1 MLDVHAPHHRMQ
13 GFKDFLLHLFTI
25 TIGLLIALSLE
36 GCVERHNHRMLVQE
50 AEDGLRGEIAG
61 NVKIVGSL
69 RQQIKDQEKELD
81 ANLDVLSQVKT
92 HPGEKHP
99 LSFGFRMQPFDN
111 VAWKTAQTTG
121 AFAYMPYRDA
131 RTYSNIYATQD
142 DLYKAEQEVVED
154 VLRAAAYPSTRSDD
168 WQPTPAQVDA
178 LTENIGLLRMRL
190 LLLRVFVDTLDGTYR
205 DFEAQHR

>member
-13 GFKDFLLHLFTI
+13 GIKDFLLHLFTI

-36 GCVERHNHRMLVQE
+36 GCVERHNHRVLVRE

-61 NVKIVGSL
+61 NAKIVGSL
-69 RQQIKDQEKELD
+69 RQQITDQEKELD
-81 ANLDVLSQVKT
+81 ANLAVLAQVKT

-99 LSFGFRMQPFDN
+99 LSFAFRMRPFNN

-131 RTYSNIYATQD
+131 QTYSTIYATQD
-142 DLYKAEQEVVED
+142 DLYKAEQDVVED
-154 VLRAAAYPSTRSDD
+154 VMRAAAYPSTTSDD

-178 LTENIGLLRMRL
+178 LTERIGLVRMRL
-190 LLLRVFVDTLDGTYR
+190 LLLRGFVDTLDGTYR
-205 DFEAQHR
+205 DFEAEHR